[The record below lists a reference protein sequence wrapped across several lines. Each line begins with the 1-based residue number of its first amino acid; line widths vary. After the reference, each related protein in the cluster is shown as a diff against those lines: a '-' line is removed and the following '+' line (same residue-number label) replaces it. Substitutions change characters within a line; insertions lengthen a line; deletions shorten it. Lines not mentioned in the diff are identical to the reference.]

1 MPADSWKLAPGL
13 NNVGSYQV
21 SGRPFAS
28 GSCLAPASGSASL
41 VVRFPCVTKWV
52 QIEPTHLVVA
62 GKHLR
67 VAFSENGLHGK
78 GGAEEAG
85 AGYNF
90 RIHAS
95 SSFCGPIDMKVSE
108 LWFMGDVSGE
118 GTFTFDI
125 IAGLTGIPAARTST
139 ATSASVNGLTTING
153 VVEAG
158 GNNWSGSIGVG

>member
-13 NNVGSYQV
+13 NQVGAYQV

-52 QIEPTHLVVA
+52 QIEPNRAEL
-62 GKHLR
+62 GNSLR
-67 VAFSENGLHGK
+67 VAFSENGLHDK
-78 GGAEEAG
+78 GGH
-85 AGYNF
+85 NF
-90 RIHAS
+90 RVHAS
-95 SSFCGPIDMKVSE
+95 SSLRGPLDLKVSE
-108 LWFMGDVSGE
+108 LWFMGDLNSE

-125 IAGLTGIPAARTST
+125 VAGLTGIPAARTST